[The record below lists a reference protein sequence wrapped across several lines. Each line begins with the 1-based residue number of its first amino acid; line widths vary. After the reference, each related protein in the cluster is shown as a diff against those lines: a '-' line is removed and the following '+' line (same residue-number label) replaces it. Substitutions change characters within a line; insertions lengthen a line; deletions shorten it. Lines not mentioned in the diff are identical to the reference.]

1 MAGTVDLITDIN
13 GTKLS
18 WSLVTGVARLYEFP
32 SQWNEKEVFSLEMVL
47 QDVKGDRIHSTIS
60 KLVLEALRHQIKEHA
75 IYSMQNFVVTTN
87 NGKSAYY
94 VSKVYFNPNLTEV
107 NEFKERL
114 NKAIVSSSQQ
124 ITQLQTQHQYSATD
138 EINAG
143 IGPLKTIEEIC
154 PKKVV
159 ESKDRY
165 WCDHCRRVDF
175 KAMLRYRLQLIVTDR
190 TGCVKLNVWNKE
202 AEQMVGKPTDNVTK
216 LSDDDFLISSFGCA
230 SSPVEAS
237 NFQMMGNTPITETED
252 DSNAHGVVS
261 LLKLPDSLESSEH
274 EIQIPDHVYI
284 FEPEMAYSY
293 AFSYYP
299 YTFDYAIMYVFQHSD
314 KTTACTLTM
323 YTSTTRTSDVVLPCP
338 SYVQR
343 LDPTYVILDGVIY
356 WLTRSFEDVEQ
367 RSPYIVCFSIFI
379 SNLSTN
385 CRPST
390 SFGTLLHAIES

>member
-202 AEQMVGKPTDNVTK
+202 AEQMKWKKTNAYPKHLDNVIDKRFLFKLTITYKNINAIEGIYSVTK

-252 DSNAHGVVS
+252 DSNAHDSTVESNGNNS
-261 LLKLPDSLESSEH
+261 YQTPAKRSSPD
-274 EIQIPDHVYI
+274 
-284 FEPEMAYSY
+284 
-293 AFSYYP
+293 
-299 YTFDYAIMYVFQHSD
+299 TFDGYIGEAIVFADAQASAN
-314 KTTACTLTM
+314 KTFKQN
-323 YTSTTRTSDVVLPCP
+323 S
-338 SYVQR
+338 
-343 LDPTYVILDGVIY
+343 GKKK
-356 WLTRSFEDVEQ
+356 
-367 RSPYIVCFSIFI
+367 
-379 SNLSTN
+379 
-385 CRPST
+385 
-390 SFGTLLHAIES
+390 IE